1 MALIGPKA
9 ACKDLPIS
17 DMLVCDVAT
26 SLTEAFHVHSGQ
38 ASGIDADA
46 PGIDAVT
53 AIATVAFA
61 VEEPDAP
68 EPPFGFGAAAAF
80 AVAAVLGV
88 MKERV

>member
-68 EPPFGFGAAAAF
+68 EPPFGFGAAAVF
-80 AVAAVLGV
+80 AVAALCL
-88 MKERV
+88 RS